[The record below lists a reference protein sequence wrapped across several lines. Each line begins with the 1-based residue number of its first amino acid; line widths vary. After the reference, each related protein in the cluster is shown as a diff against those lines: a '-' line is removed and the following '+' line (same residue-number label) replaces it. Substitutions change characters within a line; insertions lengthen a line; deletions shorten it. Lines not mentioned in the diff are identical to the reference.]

1 MVWAAAPLC
10 GFLVQPYVGVM
21 SDRCQLPWGRRR
33 PFILSGAV
41 GCVVCMLGLASTKL
55 FFHFLARIWQWDVK
69 DGAFQTWVL
78 LSAIGWILGLNL
90 CIQPLQAGIRA
101 LIVDN
106 CPARQQAEASAWASR
121 ITGIGNI
128 VGYLFGF
135 IPVHSILPLID
146 MSQFAWLCI
155 VASLILAATVGVT
168 CVLIQEKDP
177 RSLPA
182 PLGDG
187 LSFLNTIKHIVWS
200 ARAMPHSISEVCKVQ
215 FFAWLGWFPYLF
227 YISR

>member
-1 MVWAAAPLC
+1 
-10 GFLVQPYVGVM
+10 M
-21 SDRCQLPWGRRR
+21 SDRCQNPWGRRR
-33 PFILSGAV
+33 PFILGGAI
-41 GCVVCMLGLASTKL
+41 GCVVCMLGLAVTKPS
-55 FFHFLARIWQWDVK
+55 FHLLAQIWQWNIK
-69 DGAFQTWVL
+69 DGASQTWIL
-78 LSAIGWILGLNL
+78 LSAISWILGLNFF
-90 CIQPLQAGIRA
+90 IQPLQAGIRA

-135 IPVHSILPLID
+135 IPVHSIMPLID

-155 VASLILAATVGVT
+155 VASFILSATVGIT

-177 RSLPA
+177 QSLSA
-182 PLGDG
+182 PLGEG
-187 LSFLNTIKHIVWS
+187 PSFVKTVKHIMWS
-200 ARAMPHSISEVCKVQ
+200 VQALPYSISEVCKVQ

>member
-1 MVWAAAPLC
+1 
-10 GFLVQPYVGVM
+10 M
-21 SDRCQLPWGRRR
+21 SDRCQNPWGRRR
-33 PFILSGAV
+33 PFILGGAI
-41 GCVVCMLGLASTKL
+41 GCVVCMLGLASSKPFL
-55 FFHFLARIWQWDVK
+55 HFMAKIWQWDIQNSV
-69 DGAFQTWVL
+69 FQFWVL
-78 LSAIGWILGLNL
+78 LSAISWILGLNL

-155 VASLILAATVGVT
+155 VASFILAATVGIT
-168 CVLIQEKDP
+168 CIWIQEHDP

-182 PLGDG
+182 PLGEG
-187 LSFLNTIKHIVWS
+187 LSFVKTVKHIIWS
-200 ARAMPHSISEVCKVQ
+200 ARAMPDSISEVCRVQ